1 MKGVLTMR
9 KDIKCLPIIACVI
22 ILLCT
27 NLTFAQMV
35 KDGLVAYWPL
45 DKGTISGDKVKDVVG
60 KNDGTI
66 KGAKSV
72 AGKYAEALLFNGQSD
87 KVDIPGTDA
96 LAFNG
101 KEEMTVCVWVLVKG
115 DSGGICCGSIVAQRD
130 VNAWALRWDNR
141 NAGAQLEFIVCPGW
155 VGDNGFGVS
164 PPKEEWHH
172 IAGVVAKTKLLLYLD
187 GKKEKEIAFPGA
199 IQSGGMATTL
209 GGASDGY
216 FNGIIDE
223 AAIYNRALSDKEIN
237 QVMMSKGLAGEAVN
251 SKDKLATCWA
261 MLKRV
266 E

>member
-1 MKGVLTMR
+1 MR
-9 KDIKCLPIIACVI
+9 IKLSYSFILCVMIFIISNMVS
-22 ILLCT
+22 
-27 NLTFAQMV
+27 AQMV

-45 DKGTISGDKVKDVVG
+45 DKSTISGDKVKDVIG
-60 KNDGTI
+60 KNDGTL

-72 AGKYAEALLFNGQSD
+72 AGKYGEALLFNGQSD
-87 KVDIPGTDA
+87 KIDIPGTDD

-101 KEEMTVCVWVLVKG
+101 KEEMTVCVWVTVKG

-164 PPKEEWHH
+164 PPKDEWHH
-172 IAGVVAKTKLLLYLD
+172 IAGVVAKTKLFLYLD
-187 GKKEKEIAFPGA
+187 GKKDKEIAFPGA
-199 IQSGGMATTL
+199 ISSAGMATTI

-223 AAIYNRALSDKEIN
+223 AAIYKRALSEKEIN
-237 QVMMSKGLAGEAVN
+237 QVMLSKGLAGEAVDPR
-251 SKDKLATCWA
+251 DKLATCWA
-261 MLKRV
+261 TLKTT